1 MLAEDSVA
9 MAGVGV
15 GETEDVW
22 MSSGCRKKCGEVSG
36 FIAAFGE
43 WKFWCQYRG
52 TIPPFNQMARG
63 QLSKPHDLGGGET
76 VTVLCFATMLSS
88 KKKYALVRRMNHPYQ
103 APVPTGFLLDKRLIA
118 CSTKSYPTLPLCH
131 SHRSGPSF

>member
-103 APVPTGFLLDKRLIA
+103 APVPTGFLGQKAD
-118 CSTKSYPTLPLCH
+118 
-131 SHRSGPSF
+131 